1 MSAAVVPT
9 RRDLHFVHLDQV
21 VSDAEAMA
29 IAQKTGKLH
38 EIGNWTLGQICGH
51 LAAWM
56 DYSFDGAPIK
66 MAPWPIRMVVRVVM
80 KNRMIHKPM
89 RPGAKIPGVPGG
101 TAGTEVL
108 PTDEGLERLRK
119 AVARLQSSV
128 PAAPHPLL
136 GPLTH
141 DQWKQLTL
149 RHSELHLSF
158 LHAD

>member
-1 MSAAVVPT
+1 MSATVVPI
-9 RRDLHFVHLDQV
+9 RRDLHFVSLDQI
-21 VSDAEAMA
+21 VSDAEILA

-66 MAPWPIRMVVRVVM
+66 MPPWPIRMVMRVM
-80 KNRMIHKPM
+80 KNRIIYKPM

-101 TAGTEVL
+101 TAGTEVM
-108 PTDEGLERLRK
+108 PTEEGLERLRK
-119 AVARLQSSV
+119 AVARLQSST
-128 PAAPHPLL
+128 PAAPHPIF

-141 DQWKQLTL
+141 EEWKQLTL

-158 LHAD
+158 LRAD